1 MIPKTSTGS
10 SQDYSH
16 DLIVQFLAELMQSTI
31 NAKSQDAFQQAL
43 QGYCDSL
50 RPWLLPSDSPPNP
63 RSVFSLLEGCLFD
76 DTNENVTV
84 VLSPEAEAFF
94 CAWMRRNEICS
105 NSGLH
110 TRHAWSN

>member
-1 MIPKTSTGS
+1 MIPKMSAVA

-16 DLIVQFLAELMQSTI
+16 DLVVQFLADLMQATI
-31 NAKSQDAFQQAL
+31 SAESPDAFQQAL

-50 RPWLLPSDSPPNP
+50 RPWLIASDSPPNP
-63 RSVFSLLEGCLFD
+63 RAIFTLLEECSFNDL
-76 DTNENVTV
+76 NEDVTV

-94 CAWMRRNEICS
+94 HAWMRRNEIYG

-110 TRHAWSN
+110 TRQAWSN